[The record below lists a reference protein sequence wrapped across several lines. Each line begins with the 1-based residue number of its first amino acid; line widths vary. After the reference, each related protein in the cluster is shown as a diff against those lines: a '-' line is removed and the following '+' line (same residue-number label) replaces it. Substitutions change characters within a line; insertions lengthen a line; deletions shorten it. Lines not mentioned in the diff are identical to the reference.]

1 MQTGSVVQP
10 RALHQTWNAQVVPH
24 TDWTATDAETLSADS
39 SCLYASPMAEPTT
52 ELNPPPGYQPHIG
65 ASRQYMRDIIL
76 GVNDGLISTFLLVS
90 AVVGGGLDSVDVLLT
105 GVAGAIAGM
114 ISMSVGEYIAT
125 KSQEEVFEAEL
136 ALEKEHLID
145 HRQHEKDQLHDML
158 SEVGLEG
165 DDLDQVVE
173 IIDSNDKAML
183 GMHAALEFGIVDT
196 ERRNPY
202 AAAIFSGLLFLS
214 GALPSVIPFALIS
227 DTGTALIVAGV
238 LSGIGLVAVGAIKT
252 MHTGKNPVLSAGE
265 NLFLGLAGG
274 LLAYFVGKAFDA
286 LIAR

>member
-1 MQTGSVVQP
+1 
-10 RALHQTWNAQVVPH
+10 
-24 TDWTATDAETLSADS
+24 
-39 SCLYASPMAEPTT
+39 MAESQNEQDLP
-52 ELNPPPGYQPHIG
+52 LGYQPHIG
-65 ASRQYMRDIIL
+65 ATRQYMRDIIL
-76 GVNDGLISTFLLVS
+76 GVNDGLVSTFLLVS

-125 KSQEEVFEAEL
+125 KSQEEVFEAEI
-136 ALEKEHLID
+136 ALEKDHLIH

-173 IIDSNDKAML
+173 IIDANDEAML
-183 GMHAALEFGIVDT
+183 GMHAALEFGIVET

-202 AAAIFSGLLFLS
+202 AAAVFSGFLFLA
-214 GALPSVIPFALIS
+214 GALPSVLPFAFIP
-227 DTGTALIVAGV
+227 DTGTALLTAGI
-238 LSGIGLVAVGAIKT
+238 LSGIGLIAVGAFKT
-252 MHTGKNPVLSAGE
+252 MHTGKSPLLSALE

-274 LLAYFVGKAFDA
+274 LLAYLVGKAFDA
-286 LIAR
+286 LIVR